1 MYVDSQM
8 PVLLQMARLQLF
20 NFDDVMVPPNS
31 IEVSA
36 IVDSRSQRTYVTSHM
51 RESMHLPVKRTET
64 LSIKTFGSTEGQ
76 DTVYEAVELGLIT
89 KNGESLKLTA
99 LVVPFICNPLTSQP
113 INQSRD
119 HYNHLVGLELV
130 DSANLGDVLEVDVL
144 IGSDLYWSL
153 ATGRVRRGRSG
164 PVAIHTKVGWI
175 LSGPTDRQETS
186 TTLMLTATH
195 ALKIDTHPVEQNLD
209 NQLKQ
214 FWELESLGIMK
225 NESSVY
231 DKFVQQISFDGQRY
245 QLSLPWKENHSPLPD
260 NLELCHRQL
269 ISLLRRLKQNF
280 QLLAEYELVIKDQL
294 GRGIIEIVADPS
306 SRDCDRVQY
315 LPRHGV
321 VRQDKTTSKLRIVY
335 DTSARTSGPS
345 LNDCLYTGPSFGQSI
360 FDILI

>member
-1 MYVDSQM
+1 M
-8 PVLLQMARLQLF
+8 
-20 NFDDVMVPPNS
+20 
-31 IEVSA
+31 
-36 IVDSRSQRTYVTSHM
+36 
-51 RESMHLPVKRTET
+51 
-64 LSIKTFGSTEGQ
+64 
-76 DTVYEAVELGLIT
+76 
-89 KNGESLKLTA
+89 
-99 LVVPFICNPLTSQP
+99 
-113 INQSRD
+113 
-119 HYNHLVGLELV
+119 
-130 DSANLGDVLEVDVL
+130 
-144 IGSDLYWSL
+144 
-153 ATGRVRRGRSG
+153 
-164 PVAIHTKVGWI
+164 AIHTKVGWI

-245 QLSLPWKENHSPLPD
+245 QVSLPWKENHSPLPD

-269 ISLLRRLKQNF
+269 ISLLRRLKQNL

-306 SRDCDRVQY
+306 SRDCDRVHY

-335 DTSARTSGPS
+335 DASARTSGPS